1 MPYYDYR
8 CESCDETFEVR
19 RSMSESGGDVNPVC
33 PACGERETRRV
44 FGSFYAGTS
53 GGETT
58 GKT

>member
-1 MPYYDYR
+1 MPFYDYR
-8 CESCDETFEVR
+8 CESCEETFEVR
-19 RSMSESGGDVNPVC
+19 LSMSESGQGNPRVC
-33 PACGERETRRV
+33 PACGARETRRV